1 MQSRILKSMWQLVTV
16 ALVLTACT
24 IPSVESPSEEVLQVE
39 PVVTLPIASVAEAR
53 TVESAPI
60 EGNLP
65 FSQRAWKTDFTKR
78 TVDYS
83 EIRSGGPPKDGIP
96 SLDEPTF
103 ESIEDAG
110 GWLTQSDPLIVFEV
124 EGRARGYPLAIL
136 IWHEIVNDEFAGR
149 PITVTFCP
157 LCNASIV
164 FDRRVGD
171 QILDFGTTGNL
182 RNSDLVMYDRQTE
195 SWWQQFTGQA
205 IAGELTSTQLN
216 FLASQV
222 LAFQEFSELF
232 PEGEVLKR
240 PLDLFNRQ
248 YGSNPYVLYDTYGSN
263 LSRGG
268 SLVLFSGVKDE
279 RLEPLERVVGIL
291 LDGSSV
297 AIPFQAVSQEG
308 VIHYTSESTGE
319 DIVVF
324 HQFGMSSALSE
335 SDIGEGRDIGSVGVF
350 ASSLEGQHLTFEATE
365 NGIFKD
371 SLTGSTWNIRGRATA
386 GEFEGKALKP
396 LVAFDHFWFAW
407 AAFLPDTHLFPP
419 VE

>member
-1 MQSRILKSMWQLVTV
+1 
-16 ALVLTACT
+16 
-24 IPSVESPSEEVLQVE
+24 
-39 PVVTLPIASVAEAR
+39 
-53 TVESAPI
+53 
-60 EGNLP
+60 
-65 FSQRAWKTDFTKR
+65 
-78 TVDYS
+78 
-83 EIRSGGPPKDGIP
+83 
-96 SLDEPTF
+96 
-103 ESIEDAG
+103 
-110 GWLTQSDPLIVFEV
+110 
-124 EGRARGYPLAIL
+124 
-136 IWHEIVNDEFAGR
+136 
-149 PITVTFCP
+149 
-157 LCNASIV
+157 
-164 FDRRVGD
+164 
-171 QILDFGTTGNL
+171 
-182 RNSDLVMYDRQTE
+182 MYDRQTE

-297 AIPFQAVSQEG
+297 AIPFEAVSQEG

-365 NGIFKD
+365 NGIYKD
-371 SLTGSTWNIRGRATA
+371 NLTGSTWNIRGQATA
-386 GEFEGKALKP
+386 GDLEGKALKP